1 MKRFFLT
8 LLFGCVFLAGYAQA
22 EDALAKTYLDKGQYE
37 KALYYYEK
45 LYDGNPYNMNYLQ
58 SLVKCY
64 QQLEQ
69 AEKAEALLLMQLERP
84 RVHPAIYIE
93 LGYNYQ
99 LQNKEEEAAA
109 AYEKAMQAIEEEP
122 SYAYMVGQGFR
133 SKQLL
138 DQAVTA
144 FRRGME
150 LNPKL
155 NFNYDLAYIYGEQGD
170 LEKMYNT
177 YLDLILMRTNMKE
190 NIKRNI
196 GRFLFEDG
204 NEKGN
209 EVLRKV
215 LLQRVQADPN
225 IIWNEL
231 LSWLFIQQKLY
242 RNAFTQEKAI
252 YKRAEEPTLDGIA
265 DLGLIAF
272 NDEDF
277 EVARDAYEFMV
288 VNSADP
294 SLKIQAH
301 YYLMKMAV
309 MDAGKDDEEE
319 LIAEFDKLLS
329 TYGTEEETIPI
340 QVEKAN
346 FMAFVMNKP
355 EMAVKDLRR
364 MLELPMDRYSRA
376 AVKME
381 LADILVYQENF
392 NQALI
397 YYSQI
402 QKELKNDVVGQ
413 QARFKVAQTSF
424 YKGDFDW
431 AEAQLKVLK
440 SSTSQLIANDALQLK
455 LVISDNSVQDTLQRA
470 LKKYAR
476 AHLLAYQGQDDAAA
490 ALLDEILEVHKG
502 EAVEDEALMM
512 QASLFSKNRN
522 WEKAVMNYRKV
533 IEFYADDIYMDD
545 ALYNLAGLYLDELNQ
560 PEKAKPLLE
569 RIIFDHPDS
578 VYFPEARK
586 KFREL
591 RGDAVN

>member
-1 MKRFFLT
+1 MNRIFLT
-8 LLFGCVFLAGYAQA
+8 LLFGFVFLAGYAQA

-69 AEKAEALLLMQLERP
+69 ADKAEALLLMQLERP
-84 RVHPAIYIE
+84 RVHPAIHIE

-99 LQNKEEEAAA
+99 LLDKEDEAAE

-252 YKRAEEPTLDGIA
+252 YKRAEQPTLDGIA

-277 EVARDAYEFMV
+277 EVAREAYEFMV
-288 VNSADP
+288 ANSSDP

-309 MDAGKDDEEE
+309 MDAGKDDEEA
-319 LIAEFDKLLS
+319 LIAEFDKLLT

-346 FMAFVMNKP
+346 FMAFKMNKP
-355 EMAVKDLRR
+355 EMAVNDLRR

-424 YKGDFDW
+424 YKGDFEW

-476 AHLLAYQGQDDAAA
+476 AHLLAYQGQDDAAIE
-490 ALLDEILEVHKG
+490 LLDEILETHKG
-502 EAVEDEALMM
+502 EVVEDEALMM
-512 QASLFSKNRN
+512 QASLFSKNRS

-533 IEFYADDIYMDD
+533 IEFYSDDIYMDD
-545 ALYNLAGLYLDELNQ
+545 ALYNLAGIYLDELDQ